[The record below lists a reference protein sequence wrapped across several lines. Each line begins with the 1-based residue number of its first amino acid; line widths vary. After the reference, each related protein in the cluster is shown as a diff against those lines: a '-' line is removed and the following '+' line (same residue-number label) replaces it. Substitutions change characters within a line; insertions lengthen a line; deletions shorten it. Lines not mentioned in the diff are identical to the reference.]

1 MPSKSALLL
10 VTLTL
15 GACTNVPSSP
25 PAAVDS
31 LPGPVPVN
39 DPAPTLAPAS
49 PSLSCASL
57 AEFKDTWTPED
68 SFNRMRD
75 CLAKGDVDKAADLD
89 TLAVIYGN
97 YDTWRVVD
105 EDVKNG
111 FTVLTYLTYQNLSD
125 AQRHDLALASTRR
138 TAKGS
143 ASVKALCQGVLQ
155 IGPPAYIPLY
165 MTKYRVDDTGRSVRV
180 PQATQVDQ
188 SPTFDIPRQWQ
199 QAVDAVLHC
208 GKS

>member
-1 MPSKSALLL
+1 M
-10 VTLTL
+10 
-15 GACTNVPSSP
+15 
-25 PAAVDS
+25 DS
-31 LPGPVPVN
+31 LPGPVPVTE
-39 DPAPTLAPAS
+39 PAPVHAPAS
-49 PSLSCASL
+49 TPLPCASL
-57 AEFKDTWTPED
+57 AEFKHTWTPED
-68 SFNRMRD
+68 SFNRMQD
-75 CLAKGDVDKAADLD
+75 CLAKGDVDKASDLD

-97 YDTWRVVD
+97 YDTWRVSD

-125 AQRHDLALASTRR
+125 AERHDLALMSTRK

-143 ASVKALCQGVLQ
+143 ASVKVLCQRVLQ

-165 MTKYRVDDTGRSVRV
+165 MTKYRVDDTGRSVQV

-188 SPTFDIPRQWQ
+188 SQTFDIPRQWQ

-208 GKS
+208 SKP